1 MEQMMR
7 EAEEEA
13 TRQYEASRARA
24 EAADRQAFEARVS
37 ATDDARLH
45 LIASLIRCVAR
56 VRTTDDALLH
66 LIASDCLP
74 HQVRREAEDQANAL
88 LEAARKEAELAPL
101 AGVFE
106 GQRYSDCL

>member
-1 MEQMMR
+1 MKEREKKQMEQMMR

-37 ATDDARLH
+37 ATDDARLN

-56 VRTTDDALLH
+56 QRTRRTRCSRLLERRLSLRRSQASSKDRGT
-66 LIASDCLP
+66 LIASECL
-74 HQVRREAEDQANAL
+74 
-88 LEAARKEAELAPL
+88 
-101 AGVFE
+101 
-106 GQRYSDCL
+106 

>member
-1 MEQMMR
+1 MEQMVR

-56 VRTTDDALLH
+56 VRTTDDACLR
-66 LIASDCLP
+66 LIASLIRCVAR
-74 HQVRREAEDQANAL
+74 QRTRRTRCSRL
-88 LEAARKEAELAPL
+88 LERRLSLRRSQASSKDRGTLIASE
-101 AGVFE
+101 
-106 GQRYSDCL
+106 CL